1 MHTNLSLSE
10 PLCRPHPRRRE
21 TGVAAAP
28 IRRGLWT
35 RLRAAW
41 RAHRA
46 AMAAAVRAEA
56 RPEPKV
62 RAGAVPDAPRWAP
75 FSPRF

>member
-10 PLCRPHPRRRE
+10 TLCRPHPRPRE
-21 TGVAAAP
+21 GRAGAP
-28 IRRGLWT
+28 PARPGWWP

-56 RPEPKV
+56 LPDPDLRTGAAPE
-62 RAGAVPDAPRWAP
+62 APRWAP